1 MYAYYVMHAYN
12 EHQGM
17 KSVKLEVG
25 QHWPTFEPGTATIWI
40 HPDIDFHEVRG
51 DLFLRGKTAKLM
63 ECPPNYQIK
72 ESGVFILARNYRN
85 ALELLRP

>member
-1 MYAYYVMHAYN
+1 MYAYYVIHAYN

-25 QHWPTFEPGTATIWI
+25 QHWPTFEPGTATIWV
-40 HPDIDFHEVRG
+40 HSDIDFHTVRG
-51 DLFLRGKTAKLM
+51 DLFLRGKEAKLM

-72 ESGVFILARNYRN
+72 ESGVFILARNYRS